1 MWSRST
7 WSPAGGSGAAACSPS
22 RPAGFPD
29 GLKVD
34 ADGRV
39 YVSAPSGVLVSTGAH
54 WTFLADE
61 ELMVQQDLDI
71 REYTDS
77 HHAANVPYILVLA
90 SGLVVDR
97 IYCGYWF
104 WGRPSIYDL
113 WADLRDVY
121 RRIRPDFDPLV
132 PAARYEWFAMQRMST
147 SGSFGDADHD
157 DALPLRRAVRAPG
170 TKRILERAFGASR
183 PLGDMAAD
191 DDTLSFLREG
201 LTTTG
206 LSKILWAG
214 GQLAW

>member
-1 MWSRST
+1 MR
-7 WSPAGGSGAAACSPS
+7 PDIVPGAT
-22 RPAGFPD
+22 FPD
-29 GLKVD
+29 YELPDENGVRFRL
-34 ADGRV
+34 
-39 YVSAPSGVLVSTGAH
+39 SALQGDDPMVLHLSRGEH
-54 WTFLADE
+54 CP
-61 ELMVQQDLDI
+61 
-71 REYTDS
+71 RERQM
-77 HHAANVPYILVLA
+77 HRE
-90 SGLVVDR
+90 LVVDR

-104 WGRPSIYDL
+104 RRRPSIYDL